1 MSKKRLQGNIDKAK
15 NGHLSYDIENAK
27 SSFFPVFCRL
37 LEKQFDAIPVESP
50 TSYVSE
56 ILGDVRINEVVL
68 GWGWDNW
75 SGVYLMALS
84 PEGDNIV
91 QEVASYIDLKLKKER
106 FECHVHM

>member
-1 MSKKRLQGNIDKAK
+1 MSKKRLLGKIGKAK
-15 NGHLSYDIENAK
+15 NGYLSYDIENAK
-27 SSFFPVFCRL
+27 SSFFPVFCQL
-37 LEKQFDAIPVESP
+37 LETQFDAKPVGPP

-56 ILGDVRINEVVL
+56 ILGDVKIGEVVL

-75 SGVYLMALS
+75 SGVYLMALT

-91 QEVASYIDLKLKKER
+91 QEVAGVIDPKLKKER